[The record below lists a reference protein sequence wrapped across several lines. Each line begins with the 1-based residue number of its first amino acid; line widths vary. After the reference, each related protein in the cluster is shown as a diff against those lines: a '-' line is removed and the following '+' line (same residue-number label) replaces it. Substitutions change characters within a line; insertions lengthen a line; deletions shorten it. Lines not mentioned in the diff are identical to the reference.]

1 MKNPLILCTL
11 AAALAAGGLAATK
24 TYAENA
30 APAPAAGKFFQ
41 RLAEKLNL
49 TDDQKSQFKT
59 ILAEEKDNLK
69 PLLTALHDARKNL
82 RTAIHAGD
90 ASESSVRAAAAQA
103 AAAQADLA
111 VERMKLYG
119 KIAPLLTDEQRQKIA
134 ELEQRADEFADNV
147 IARISS
153 GLDN

>member
-11 AAALAAGGLAATK
+11 AAALAAGGLVATHN
-24 TYAENA
+24 TYAETA
-30 APAPAAGKFFQ
+30 TPPAAGKFFQ

-49 TDDQKSQFKT
+49 TDDQKSQFKA

-69 PLLTALHDARKNL
+69 PLLTAVHDARKNL
-82 RTAIHAGD
+82 RTAIHAAD
-90 ASESSVRAAAAQA
+90 ASESSVRAAAAKA
-103 AAAQADLA
+103 AAAEADLA

-119 KIAPLLTDEQRQKIA
+119 KMAPLLTDEQRQKIA

-147 IARISS
+147 IARIGS